1 MVTSAMPDPARPLGH
16 LITVAAGLRDPVVA
30 ILLAIAF
37 FTAISGKPV
46 DGVLMLTVSLS
57 LAWDSGRRGRDATA
71 RLDGPGTTGATAR
84 LDGPGT
90 RGGPGTLDGTA
101 TAGGTTSTSGLA
113 RPESVPRV
121 QRRPLLVSMLVAG
134 GAAYTGVV
142 GSFGRYSWPATVGI
156 VGLGAVV
163 VLLGWRGPLR
173 RRPAGATLPRAGT
186 AVWGG
191 LFVAGCLWELTA
203 LLEQPTL
210 ATSSYAHPTVSTLTD
225 PVLASSPGRW
235 AVLAGWL
242 ALGWYLA
249 GR

>member
-1 MVTSAMPDPARPLGH
+1 
-16 LITVAAGLRDPVVA
+16 
-30 ILLAIAF
+30 
-37 FTAISGKPV
+37 
-46 DGVLMLTVSLS
+46 
-57 LAWDSGRRGRDATA
+57 
-71 RLDGPGTTGATAR
+71 
-84 LDGPGT
+84 
-90 RGGPGTLDGTA
+90 
-101 TAGGTTSTSGLA
+101 
-113 RPESVPRV
+113 
-121 QRRPLLVSMLVAG
+121 
-134 GAAYTGVV
+134 
-142 GSFGRYSWPATVGI
+142 
-156 VGLGAVV
+156 V